1 MDPLGRARFA
11 TVEMSSHADF
21 DPRIKR
27 AGLRT
32 LYQRPNE
39 TSFAVGRNQIV
50 DAFQI
55 RIKLQMVR
63 RPRTGSWCSH
73 FRGCIM
79 RFHVQSPK
87 FDVKEAS
94 FNENTS
100 VCSIWENSDNTTS
113 PPRSEKIHSPP
124 FDCMNSQLQDAS
136 EHLWTPVVTP
146 EKIPALRE
154 HGPSRDLGGCGP
166 SLNH

>member
-63 RPRTGSWCSH
+63 RPGTKRWCSH

-87 FDVKEAS
+87 FDVKGAS
-94 FNENTS
+94 FNENTL

-113 PPRSEKIHSPP
+113 PQGRRSCVVII
-124 FDCMNSQLQDAS
+124 FDRDEAS
-136 EHLWTPVVTP
+136 FVF
-146 EKIPALRE
+146 AFR
-154 HGPSRDLGGCGP
+154 SRA
-166 SLNH
+166 S